1 MTAVSIGMNSQI
13 YIAAAASK
21 FIVMKR
27 RKFVQYS
34 GAAAAG
40 LVGISVLGKSFAA
53 DQLNIGI
60 IGTGDRGTGILKL
73 INEIDGM
80 QVTAC
85 CDIIP
90 ERLKNATDA
99 VYGKP
104 VAYQDY
110 RALLEDKSLHAVVIS
125 VPYRLHADMALEAL
139 DAGLHVYCEKTM
151 VHDFE
156 AASKLVEK
164 VESLPDQVFQVGY
177 QYHNSR
183 LYHKVAEII
192 KNGYCGEVLG
202 IDCQWNRNA
211 DWRRPVSD
219 PKWEK
224 MVNWR
229 MYREYSGGLTAELCS
244 HQLDFVNWITGAHP
258 EKVTG
263 FGGIDY
269 WKDGRETYDNVRL
282 FYEYPD
288 GLKASFTCLTTNS
301 FGDYRIRVMGKK
313 ATIDL
318 SYGSAKMY
326 IESSDVPE
334 LGEVDGVSGATL
346 KAWEKGEPVSLDVPH
361 EEPTKQ
367 ALIDFQRCIIEGE
380 EPISNVY
387 SGGQAAVAVRMGIN
401 AMDSEEVQ
409 YWKDD
414 YNLLLKG

>member
-1 MTAVSIGMNSQI
+1 
-13 YIAAAASK
+13 
-21 FIVMKR
+21 MKR
-27 RKFVQYS
+27 RKFVQYT

-40 LVGISVLGKSFAA
+40 LVSLSIAGRSFAEEPVRV
-53 DQLNIGI
+53 GI

-73 INEIDGM
+73 INEIEGM

-85 CDIIP
+85 CDLIP
-90 ERLKNATDA
+90 ERLDNAIST
-99 VYGKP
+99 VSGKA
-104 VAYQDY
+104 VAYKDY
-110 RALLEDKSLHAVVIS
+110 RALLDDNSLDAVVIS
-125 VPYRLHADMALEAL
+125 VPYKLHAQMALDAL
-139 DAGLHVYCEKTM
+139 DAGRHVYCEKTM

-156 AASKLVEK
+156 ATKKLVEK
-164 VESLPDQVFQVGY
+164 VESRPGQTFQVGY

-183 LYHKVAEII
+183 LYQKVAEII
-192 KNGYCGEVLG
+192 QNGYCGEVLG

-282 FYEYPD
+282 FYEYPG
-288 GLKASFTCLTTNS
+288 GLKTSFTCLTTNS

-318 SYGSAKMY
+318 SYASAKMY
-326 IESSDVPE
+326 IEPTEARE
-334 LGEVDGVSGATL
+334 LGEVDGVSGATI
-346 KAWEKGEPVSLDVPH
+346 KAWEKGEPVSLDVKH

-367 ALIDFQRCIIEGE
+367 ALIDFQRCIFNNE
-380 EPISNVY
+380 EPVSNVY
-387 SGGQAAVAVRMGIN
+387 SGGRAAVAVRMGIN
-401 AMDSEEVQ
+401 AMDTESVQ
-409 YWKDD
+409 YWQDD
-414 YNLLLKG
+414 YNILMGG